1 MSSKISSRT
10 KVKRTK
16 NNREE
21 AKFDKAMSD
30 IKKIGILSCCIVG
43 VLLIVSLFI
52 DPEKN
57 QVEASAKTG
66 AQFIEMHTGSYSEAY
81 GTPNEE
87 TEFQKLK
94 NASELAQKLGLRV
107 NAGHGLNYENV
118 HRMHEIHGLYELN
131 IGHSIISRAV
141 FTGLPEAV
149 RKMAEMIR

>member
-52 DPEKN
+52 DPNE
-57 QVEASAKTG
+57 
-66 AQFIEMHTGSYSEAY
+66 SYA
-81 GTPNEE
+81 
-87 TEFQKLK
+87 
-94 NASELAQKLGLRV
+94 
-107 NAGHGLNYENV
+107 
-118 HRMHEIHGLYELN
+118 
-131 IGHSIISRAV
+131 AV
-141 FTGLPEAV
+141 VQELPEEFTSVMDPVTGDPEDPPMPADYAQYIEGV
-149 RKMAEMIR
+149 STPKAFYGIEIGRAHV